1 MLHLVENPHAGET
14 KPSEDITEI
23 EVVWTGASETQKKTN
38 LLDRHERNGGSH
50 AGSCN
55 HLPHNFICTAS
66 LSQSKQEPCLP
77 AIWGWRLCF
86 PM

>member
-1 MLHLVENPHAGET
+1 MTNLYNKLYFCELVENPHAGET

-55 HLPHNFICTAS
+55 HLPHNVA
-66 LSQSKQEPCLP
+66 
-77 AIWGWRLCF
+77 R
-86 PM
+86 